1 MLRITSYD
9 LRVMDTETDI
19 RKGKPSASGMQRLVL
34 CPGSWL
40 AEKGCPDVGREAAEL
55 GTRLH
60 KHMELGTTPDD
71 PEEAEAV
78 EWCRRMELQL
88 AEKYVGCPST
98 PDERTASGYA
108 EAPALRSSAPT
119 VLREVRWWGHNE
131 AFSGQADVV
140 FVHEGCALVLDYK
153 FGRVPVAA
161 ARDNMQ
167 LAALA
172 YLALRNLPDVD
183 VVFCG
188 ILQPLAGRQE
198 PRLVRYHREMKGQ
211 LEGFFMQSVEKA
223 AKPHALRVPGENQC
237 RYCKA
242 KAECPACNGLV
253 VQQTQVDVA
262 AAWLE
267 WSPEKKAEAVRVAA
281 LAKKWAEAVERKA
294 KGDLKEGLSI
304 PGCSLSA
311 GRKSFK
317 VTDAQG
323 AFSVLADAIGVTGEE
338 FASCCSVKISELDKL
353 VHKRLAEQAPEGT
366 KQLVKASSAWVR
378 EKLAGVGSV
387 STSEPSLKVE

>member
-1 MLRITSYD
+1 MLRITNYD
-9 LRVMDTETDI
+9 LRIFTFMKEVSTELDV
-19 RKGKPSASGMQRLVL
+19 RKGRPSASGMQRLVL

-40 AEKGCPDVGREAAEL
+40 AEKGCPDVGSEAAEL

-60 KHMELGTTPDD
+60 KHMELGTAPDD
-71 PEEAEAV
+71 PEEVEAV

-88 AEKYVGCPST
+88 AEKYV
-98 PDERTASGYA
+98 
-108 EAPALRSSAPT
+108 APMGADL
-119 VLREVRWWGHNE
+119 VLREQRWWGHNE

-188 ILQPLAGRQE
+188 ILQPLASRQE
-198 PRLVRYHREMKGQ
+198 PRVVRYHREMKGQ
-211 LEGFFMQSVEKA
+211 LEGYFMQVVEEA
-223 AKPHALRVPGENQC
+223 EKPHALRVPGENQC

-242 KAECPACNGLV
+242 KAECLACNGLV

-262 AAWLE
+262 AAWPE

-304 PGCSLSA
+304 PGCSLTA
-311 GRKSFK
+311 GKKSFK

-323 AFSVLADAIGVTGEE
+323 AFSVLADAIGLTGEE
-338 FASCCSVKISELDKL
+338 FAACCSVKISELDKL
-353 VHKRLAEQAPEGT
+353 VHKRLSEQAPEGV

>member
-1 MLRITSYD
+1 
-9 LRVMDTETDI
+9 MDKEISAELDV
-19 RKGKPSASGMQRLVL
+19 RKGRPSASGMQRLVL

-40 AEKGCPDVGREAAEL
+40 AERGYPDEPSEAAVM

-60 KHMELGTTPDD
+60 KHMELGTL
-71 PEEAEAV
+71 PEDAAEAEAV
-78 EWCRRMELQL
+78 EWCREMERLL
-88 AEKYVGCPST
+88 AERYV
-98 PDERTASGYA
+98 
-108 EAPALRSSAPT
+108 APMGADQ
-119 VLREVRWWGHNE
+119 VLREVRWWGRNE
-131 AFSGQADVV
+131 VFSGQGDVV
-140 FVHEGCALVLDYK
+140 FVHEGCALALDYK

-172 YLALRNLPDVD
+172 YLALRNLPEVD

-188 ILQPLAGRQE
+188 ILQPLASRQE
-198 PRLVRYHREMKGQ
+198 PRVVRYHREMLGQ
-211 LEGFFMQSVEKA
+211 LEVFFLEAVAEAERADARRM
-223 AKPHALRVPGENQC
+223 PGEVQC

-242 KAECPACNGLV
+242 KAGCTACHGLV
-253 VQQTQVDVA
+253 VQQAQVDVA
-262 AAWLE
+262 AAWPD
-267 WSPEKKAEAVRVAA
+267 WSPERKAEAVRVAA

-304 PGCSLSA
+304 PGCSLTA
-311 GRKSFK
+311 GRKCFK

-323 AFSVLADAIGVTGEE
+323 AFSVLAAEIGLSGEE
-338 FASCCSVKISELDKL
+338 FAGCCTVKVSELDKV
-353 VHKRLAEQAPEGT
+353 VHRRLAEQAPEGT

>member
-1 MLRITSYD
+1 MVKEIS
-9 LRVMDTETDI
+9 TETDV
-19 RKGKPSASGMQRLVL
+19 RKGRPSASGMQRLVL

-40 AEKGCPDVGREAAEL
+40 AEKGCPDEPSEAAEA

-60 KHMELGTTPDD
+60 KHMELGSTPEDAA
-71 PEEAEAV
+71 EAEAV
-78 EWCRRMELQL
+78 EWCREMERRL
-88 AEKYVGCPST
+88 AERYV
-98 PDERTASGYA
+98 
-108 EAPALRSSAPT
+108 APMGADR
-119 VLREVRWWGHNE
+119 VLREVRWWSHDE

-140 FVHEGCALVLDYK
+140 YVYEGCALVLDYK

-172 YLALRNLPDVD
+172 YLALRMLPEVD

-188 ILQPLAGRQE
+188 ILQPLASRQE

-211 LEGFFMQSVEKA
+211 LEGFFAGVVEEA
-223 AKPHALRVPGENQC
+223 ERPNARRVPGEVQC
-237 RYCKA
+237 RYCRA
-242 KAECPACNGLV
+242 KAECPACNGLL
-253 VQQTQVDVA
+253 VQQAQVDVA
-262 AAWLE
+262 AAWPD
-267 WSPEKKAEAVRVAA
+267 WSPEKKGEAVRLAG
-281 LAKKWAEAVERKA
+281 LAKRWAEAVERKA
-294 KGDLKEGLSI
+294 KADLKEGVAI
-304 PGCSLSA
+304 PGCSLTA
-311 GRKSFK
+311 GRSSFK

-323 AFSVLADAIGVTGEE
+323 AFSLLSEAIGLTGAE
-338 FASCCSVKISELDKL
+338 FAACCSVKISELDKV
-353 VHKRLAEQAPEGT
+353 VHRRLSEQAPEGT

>member
-1 MLRITSYD
+1 
-9 LRVMDTETDI
+9 MDTVNSTEMDV

-34 CPGSWL
+34 CPGSWW
-40 AEKGCPDVGREAAEL
+40 AEQPYPEQTSEAAEQ

-60 KHMELGTTPDD
+60 KHMEEGTLPAD
-71 PEEAEAV
+71 PVEAEACD
-78 EWCRRMELQL
+78 WCREQELKL
-88 AEKYVGCPST
+88 ALEYANADT
-98 PDERTASGYA
+98 PTY
-108 EAPALRSSAPT
+108 
-119 VLREVRWWGHNE
+119 RELRWWDKDHT
-131 AFSGQADVV
+131 FSGQADVV
-140 FVHEGCALVLDYK
+140 FSNNGIALVLDYK
-153 FGRVPVAA
+153 FGRVPVPVAA
-161 ARDNMQ
+161 NNMQ

-172 YLALRNLPDVD
+172 LLVFDNVPGTE

-188 ILQPLAGRQE
+188 ILQPFASRQE
-198 PRLVRYHREMKGQ
+198 PRVVRYRAEQAETLRSYLGGI
-211 LEGFFMQSVEKA
+211 LTTASIPTA
-223 AKPHALRVPGENQC
+223 PRVPGEEQC

-242 KAECPACNGLV
+242 RLECPMCYGLV
-253 VQQTQVDVA
+253 KHHTA
-262 AAWLE
+262 AAVAPLWADWCAE
-267 WSPEKKAEAVRVAA
+267 QKAQAVRVAA
-281 LAKKWAEAVERKA
+281 LAKKWADAVERRA
-294 KGDLKEGLSI
+294 KEDLMAGLSI